1 MGAYRYIP
9 EEQKQLVLT
18 MCLRGMKVNDIVE
31 ATGMGRTTIL
41 RIKRNWRSTG
51 RVVRKSLEHG
61 RPRVLSS
68 LEVSYLESLV
78 ERTPDI
84 YGKELQYALFA
95 AYNVDVDISTI
106 TRALH
111 RRGFTRKQGGIIHAS
126 VVKSESPNLL
136 SI

>member
-51 RVVRKSLEHG
+51 RVIRKSMALLKSSG
-61 RPRVLSS
+61 PRLFILS
-68 LEVSYLESLV
+68 LL
-78 ERTPDI
+78 
-84 YGKELQYALFA
+84 G
-95 AYNVDVDISTI
+95 
-106 TRALH
+106 H
-111 RRGFTRKQGGIIHAS
+111 WCQGQPQ
-126 VVKSESPNLL
+126 EDWL
-136 SI
+136 

>member
-1 MGAYRYIP
+1 MSYRYIP

-18 MCLRGMKVNDIVE
+18 MSLRGMRVKDIVK
-31 ATGMGRTTIL
+31 ATGICRRTVA
-41 RIKRNWRSTG
+41 RIKGTWKSTG
-51 RVVRKSLEHG
+51 EVVRKSLENG

-84 YGKELQYALFA
+84 YGRELQYALFV
-95 AYNVDVDISTI
+95 AYNVDVDVSTI

-111 RRGFTRKQGGIIHAS
+111 RRGFTRKKVSFLYVNIVHC
-126 VVKSESPNLL
+126 
-136 SI
+136 